1 MIDLTASQAG
11 TGLGP
16 DQRALQE
23 ALDRLLAASPPLE
36 TTRLFA
42 RSGGGA
48 VKAAEAAFAAF
59 GAPAML
65 VPEAFGGHGMGLLEA
80 AIVARLLGQHASPL
94 PFIGCDALAPRA
106 IARGGDPAQHAR
118 WLPAIA
124 AGECRL
130 AVSLRPQAGLSW
142 QGGALHGTARN
153 VPDAPSCDAALLV
166 DCHGQPFLVPAQAGL
181 RWTALETVD
190 VTRRFAD
197 AQLEHAEAEPL
208 DFDAQAW
215 RELSALDRLLLAAD
229 SLGACESLLDLAVAY
244 AKERRQFGR
253 PIGSFQAVKHLC
265 ADLAAELELARSL
278 FWRAARSLD
287 ADTEDVALLCA
298 QAKSL
303 VDEASRAV
311 ARGAIEIHG
320 AMGFTDASGLHF
332 WTNRTVVNRSLR
344 EPPTQRRREIAAL
357 SGWLCPRTSLPNSTP
372 TSFDTP

>member
-11 TGLGP
+11 IGLAA

-23 ALDRLLAASPPLE
+23 ALDRFLATSPRLE

-42 RSGGGA
+42 RSGSA
-48 VKAAEAAFAAF
+48 VVKAAEHAFAAF

-65 VPEAFGGHGMGLLEA
+65 VPEAFDGHGMGLLEA
-80 AIVARLLGQHASPL
+80 VIVARLLGQYASPL
-94 PFIGCDALAPRA
+94 RFIGCYALAPRA
-106 IARGGDPAQHAR
+106 IALGGKRVQQDR

-130 AVSLRPQAGLSW
+130 AVSLRPQAGLCW
-142 QGGALHGTARN
+142 QGGVLHGTAHN
-153 VPDAPSCDAALLV
+153 MPDAPDCDAALLV
-166 DCHGQPFLVPAQAGL
+166 DRHGQPFVVPAQSGL

-190 VTRRFAD
+190 VTRQFAD

-208 DFDAQAW
+208 EFDARAW
-215 RELSALDRLLLAAD
+215 RELIPLERLLLAAD

-253 PIGSFQAVKHLC
+253 PIGSFQAIKHLC

-287 ADTEDVALLCA
+287 ADTNDAALLCA
-298 QAKSL
+298 QSKSL
-303 VDEASRAV
+303 VDEATRAI

-332 WTNRTVVNRSLR
+332 WSNRAVVNRSLR
-344 EPPTQRRREIAAL
+344 EPPTQLRREIADL
-357 SGWLCPRTSLPNSTP
+357 SGWLRPRTSRPNSI
-372 TSFDTP
+372 